1 MGGASLSFFGMGRL
15 GSSLAVVAFTQL
27 GSSMSLRGFSRL
39 GSSVAVFDFAT
50 FGASFALRSFSRI
63 GSAMS
68 LFGCSRIGSSLS
80 VLGCAHVGSSVSL
93 RRYVRLGSG
102 LSLGGDLRVPNYIR
116 FENANTYMMETGS
129 GLEFYV
135 SGSKAMT
142 MENDGGI
149 LHGSWNSES
158 VFVTSDRRLKTDIKP
173 LQRTLRQVVTIQPTP
188 KANRQLSGA
197 APNDGALWLLR
208 QLRPVSYSF
217 RKGAESK
224 YMRFGFIADELESVV
239 PQIVRTVGDR
249 DVADQKAVVYQDLI
263 ALLAAAAQ
271 SQQSLIQELKSEMTT
286 SQQELRAE
294 LQALRLDFE
303 RVLQDGSMQELEVF
317 NANITNV
324 TTLNT
329 TNRTHDLFA

>member
-1 MGGASLSFFGMGRL
+1 MGRL

-27 GSSMSLRGFSRL
+27 GSSVSLRGFSRL
-39 GSSVAVFDFAT
+39 GSSVAVFDFAN

-102 LSLGGDLRVPNYIR
+102 LSLGGDLRVPNYIK

-135 SGSKAMT
+135 SGAKAMT

-188 KANRQLSGA
+188 KASRQLSGA
-197 APNDGALWLLR
+197 APNNDGALWLLR

-271 SQQSLIQELKSEMTT
+271 SQQSLIQELKSEMATSQSEMAT

-294 LQALRLDFE
+294 LQALRLDFQ
-303 RVLQDGSMQELEVF
+303 RVLQDGSMQELEEF
-317 NANITNV
+317 NATNITNV

-329 TNRTHDLFA
+329 SNRTHDLFA

>member
-1 MGGASLSFFGMGRL
+1 
-15 GSSLAVVAFTQL
+15 
-27 GSSMSLRGFSRL
+27 LR
-39 GSSVAVFDFAT
+39 A
-50 FGASFALRSFSRI
+50 
-63 GSAMS
+63 
-68 LFGCSRIGSSLS
+68 
-80 VLGCAHVGSSVSL
+80 
-93 RRYVRLGSG
+93 
-102 LSLGGDLRVPNYIR
+102 PNYIR
-116 FENANTYMMETGS
+116 FSNSNTYMMETGS

-135 SGSKAMT
+135 SGAKAMT

-173 LQRTLRQVVTIQPTP
+173 LQRTLRQVVAIDPNP
-188 KANRQLSGA
+188 KASKQLSGA
-197 APNDGALWLLR
+197 TSNDGALWLLR

-271 SQQSLIQELKSEMTT
+271 SQQSSMEELKSAMAKAK
-286 SQQELRAE
+286 QEQFELKAE

-303 RVLQDGSMQELEVF
+303 RLLQAKIAKIEKDNEMQDF
-317 NANITNV
+317 G
-324 TTLNT
+324 TLNASVTNT
-329 TNRTHDLFA
+329 TT